1 MSKTAPQRHR
11 LLAIATSRLAVIGL
25 LALLL
30 YTLLGFLAAPWL
42 VRQQLPKLVE
52 QHLGAQASVG
62 DVRINPFLLSFE
74 ASDLAIAEKSGLPL
88 LQVGRLFVDFET
100 SSLLR
105 WALTFR
111 EIRIEKPVI
120 NVDLDADE
128 NLNLARVLATL
139 QKNMPEKKEPSGE
152 LPRLLLR
159 QFAISGGMFRFTD
172 HTLQPAARTRVDP
185 INFEIHDVST
195 LPDHSGEHQLSARLP
210 DGGSLQWQG
219 RLSLSPIESS
229 GSIALKDARLATPWQ
244 FVRDHLT
251 IAEPQGAFHF
261 GVRYRLGYAGGTLKF
276 EADNLAFGLKDLV
289 IAQEKGGTVLAR
301 LATVAVEG
309 GTFNLAQRS
318 LDFKEVRVADGA
330 LSVILDEDSIPDWA
344 KLMRSNPVHSKPAA
358 KPAAP
363 GDAEKPAAAP
373 WKISLPK
380 VSVGPLALTLT
391 DYSRAKP
398 VRFAAAHTELTL
410 GATASVGAQ
419 LQAVVDGGVL
429 KLKNIHTTA
438 VEEKE
443 PPVTVE
449 AAEISG
455 IAVDLQQKTIRAGL
469 ARLSGGRTW
478 VRRDAAG
485 DLHLVSLF
493 APRKVQLVKELRKE
507 GFSLAVDRAE
517 IAGYVVALTDQTFQ
531 PAIHYDLEQLNAT
544 ITKVAMPPKGPS
556 PFEMSLRVK
565 QGGTV
570 KAKGALDL
578 RGPNADASFEVA
590 DVALAPLDTILKR
603 ETTLTIASG
612 KAGTSGRVIFDG
624 KGAKPAIR
632 YTGTATIAD
641 LDVQT
646 AANNEKLVG
655 WKRVTAADIDFN
667 SADNRLGV
675 ARVTLSE
682 PYARLIVNKDRSTNL
697 AGIMRAPPAAAA
709 TPAPAPAPA
718 ESAPL
723 PSINVERVSIES
735 GSMNFADFSLVL
747 PFATYVQR
755 LGGSVSGLSSA
766 ADSRASLKIEG
777 RIDEYGLARAEGTIQ
792 PFAPKKFTD
801 IAVAFRNV
809 ELPPMSPYSAT
820 FAGRKIATGKIS
832 LDLQYKIEN
841 SKLAG
846 DNKVVLEKF
855 TLGERVESP
864 TAVNLPLDLAIA
876 LLTDSD
882 GKIDLTLPVSG
893 NVDSPEFSYGHVIWQ
908 AITTVITRIV
918 TAPFRALGALFGSG
932 AETLGD
938 IIFDPGSARILPT
951 EYEKLRRVAEGLQKK
966 ADLKLIVQGLYHQKL
981 DSQGLRSRAVRAD
994 LAVREDLKLAPG
1006 EDPGAI
1012 GFDSAKT
1019 QRALELML
1027 DARAGSD
1034 AAAQFAEAFRKTAG
1048 RDVSRVNAA
1057 LAMVGRG
1064 AGDRALYVAMHQRLV
1079 ELQPLPASALGDLA
1093 KARADAITRAFTER
1107 LKFDPARLGSKPV
1120 EAAEEAAKNGVP
1132 AKLSFEPIK

>member
-25 LALLL
+25 LAVLL
-30 YTLLGFLAAPWL
+30 YTLLGFFAAPWL

-62 DVRINPFLLSFE
+62 DVRINPFLFSFE
-74 ASDLAIAEKSGLPL
+74 ASDLAIAEKSGMPL
-88 LQVGRLFVDFET
+88 LQVGRLFADFET

-120 NVDLDADE
+120 NVDLDANE
-128 NLNLARVLATL
+128 SLNLARVLATL
-139 QKNMPEKKEPSGE
+139 QSKLPENKEPSGE
-152 LPRLLLR
+152 LPRLLL
-159 QFAISGGMFRFTD
+159 QHFAISSGVFRFTD
-172 HTLQPAARTRVDP
+172 HTLQPAAQTRVDP
-185 INFEIHDVST
+185 VNFEIHDVST
-195 LPDHSGEHQLSARLP
+195 LPDHRGEHQLSARLP
-210 DGGSLQWQG
+210 DGGNLQWQG

-261 GVRYRLGYAGGTLKF
+261 GVRYRLGYAGGALKF
-276 EADNLAFGLKDLV
+276 EADDLAFGLKDLV
-289 IAQEKGGTVLAR
+289 IAQEKGGAVLAR

-344 KLMRSNPVHSKPAA
+344 KLVRSNPLHSKPAA
-358 KPAAP
+358 KTAAP
-363 GDAEKPAAAP
+363 EGAEKPAVAP
-373 WKISLPK
+373 WKITLPK

-398 VRFAAAHTELTL
+398 VRFAAARTELTL
-410 GATASVGAQ
+410 GATASVGGQ

-449 AAEISG
+449 TAEISG

-478 VRRDAAG
+478 IRRDATG

-531 PAIHYDLEQLNAT
+531 PAIQYDLEQLNAT
-544 ITKVAMPPKGPS
+544 ITKVAMPPKSPS

-578 RGPNADASFEVA
+578 RGPNADARFEVA

-603 ETTLTIASG
+603 ATTLTLASG
-612 KAGTSGRVIFDG
+612 KAGASGRVIFDG
-624 KGAKPAIR
+624 KGAKPVIR
-632 YTGTATIAD
+632 YTGAATVAD

-646 AANNEKLVG
+646 AANSEKLVG
-655 WKRVTAADIDFN
+655 WKRVNAADIDFN
-667 SADNRLGV
+667 STDNRLGV

-682 PYARLIVNKDRSTNL
+682 PYMRLIVNKDRSTNL
-697 AGIMRAPPAAAA
+697 AGIMRTPAPAAA
-709 TPAPAPAPA
+709 PAPAPAPA

-723 PSINVERVSIES
+723 PSINIERVSIEG
-735 GSMNFADFSLVL
+735 GSMNFADLSLVL
-747 PFATYVQR
+747 PFATYIQR

-766 ADSRASLKIEG
+766 ADSRASLKFEG
-777 RIDEYGLARAEGTIQ
+777 RIEEYGLARAEGTIQ

-841 SKLAG
+841 SRLAG

-876 LLTDSD
+876 LLTDSE
-882 GKIDLTLPVSG
+882 GKIDLALPVSG
-893 NVDSPEFSYGHVIWQ
+893 NIDSPEFSYGHVIWQ

-966 ADLKLIVQGLYHQKL
+966 ADLKLIVQGLYHQNL

-994 LAVREDLKLAPG
+994 LAAREGLKLAPG

-1027 DARAGSD
+1027 DARAGGD
-1034 AAAQFAEAFRKTAG
+1034 AAAQFAEAFGKTAG

-1079 ELQPLPASALGDLA
+1079 ELQPLPATALGELA
-1093 KARADAITRAFTER
+1093 KARADVITRAFTER
-1107 LKFDPARLGSKPV
+1107 LKFDPVRLGSKPV
-1120 EAAEEAAKNGVP
+1120 EAVEDAAKNGVP
-1132 AKLSFEPIK
+1132 TKLSFEPMK

>member
-1 MSKTAPQRHR
+1 MSKTAPQLHR

-25 LALLL
+25 LAVVL
-30 YTLLGFLAAPWL
+30 YALLGFFAAPWL

-62 DVRINPFLLSFE
+62 DVRINPFLFSFE
-74 ASDLAIAEKSGLPL
+74 ANDLAIAEKGGLPL
-88 LQVGRLFVDFET
+88 LQVGRLFADFET

-111 EIRIEKPVI
+111 EIRIERPVI

-128 NLNLARVLATL
+128 SLNLARVLATL
-139 QKNMPEKKEPSGE
+139 QSKLPENKEASGE

-159 QFAISGGMFRFTD
+159 HFAISGGVFRFTD
-172 HTLQPAARTRVDP
+172 HTLQPAARTQVDP

-195 LPDHSGEHQLSARLP
+195 LPDHRGEHQLSAKLP

-261 GVRYRLGYAGGTLKF
+261 GVRYRLGYADGALKF

-289 IAQEKGGTVLAR
+289 IAQEKGGTVLAK
-301 LATVAVEG
+301 LATIAVEG
-309 GTFNLAQRS
+309 GTFNLTQRS
-318 LDFKEVRVADGA
+318 LDFKEVHVADGA
-330 LSVILDEDSIPDWA
+330 LSVVLDEDSIPDWM
-344 KLMRSNPVHSKPAA
+344 KLVRSNPVHNKPAA
-358 KPAAP
+358 KTAAP
-363 GDAEKPAAAP
+363 KDPEKPSAAP
-373 WKISLPK
+373 WKISLPR

-398 VRFAAAHTELTL
+398 VRVAAARTELTL
-410 GATASVGAQ
+410 GVTASVGEQ
-419 LQAVVDGGVL
+419 FQAVVNDGVL
-429 KLKNIHTTA
+429 KLKDIHTTA

-449 AAEISG
+449 TAEISG
-455 IAVDLQQKTIRAGL
+455 ITVDLQQKSIRAGL

-478 VRRDAAG
+478 IRRDATG

-493 APRKVQLVKELRKE
+493 APRKVQLVKELSKE

-517 IAGYVVALTDQTFQ
+517 VAGYVVALTDQTFQ
-531 PAIHYDLEQLNAT
+531 PAIQYDLEQLNAT

-556 PFEMSLRVK
+556 PFEMSLRIK

-570 KAKGALDL
+570 KAKGRLDL
-578 RGPNADASFEVA
+578 RGPNADARFEVA

-603 ETTLTIASG
+603 ETTLTLASG
-612 KAGTSGRVIFDG
+612 KAGASGRVIFDG
-624 KGAKPAIR
+624 KGARPAIR
-632 YTGTATIAD
+632 YTGTATVAD

-655 WKRVTAADIDFN
+655 WKRVTAADIDF
-667 SADNRLGV
+667 SSTDNRLGV

-709 TPAPAPAPA
+709 TPAPAPA

-723 PSINVERVSIES
+723 PSINVERVSIEG
-735 GSMNFADFSLVL
+735 GSMNFADLSLVL
-747 PFATYVQR
+747 PFATYIQR

-766 ADSRASLKIEG
+766 ADSRASLKFEG
-777 RIDEYGLARAEGTIQ
+777 RIDEFGLARAEGTIQ

-801 IAVAFRNV
+801 IGVVFRNV

-820 FAGRKIATGKIS
+820 FAGRKIASGKVS

-846 DNKVVLEKF
+846 DNKVVLDKF

-876 LLTDSD
+876 LLTDSE
-882 GKIDLTLPVSG
+882 GKIDLSLPVSG

-966 ADLKLIVQGLYHQKL
+966 TDLKLIVQGLYHQNL

-994 LAVREDLKLAPG
+994 LAAREGLKLAPG

-1027 DARAGSD
+1027 EARAGGD

-1079 ELQPLPASALGDLA
+1079 ELQPLPAAALGELA
-1093 KARADAITRAFTER
+1093 KARADVITRAFTER
-1107 LKFDPARLGSKPV
+1107 LKFDKARLGSKPV
-1120 EAAEEAAKNGVP
+1120 EAVEEAAKNGVP
-1132 AKLSFEPIK
+1132 AKLSFEPIKQ

>member
-1 MSKTAPQRHR
+1 MSNAAPQLHR
-11 LLAIATSRLAVIGL
+11 LLAIATSRLTVIS
-25 LALLL
+25 LLL
-30 YTLLGFLAAPWL
+30 VLLYALLGFLAAPWL

-52 QHLGAQASVG
+52 QHLGTQASVG
-62 DVRINPFLLSFE
+62 DVRINPFLFSFE
-74 ASDLAIAEKSGLPL
+74 ARDLAIAEKGGLPL
-88 LQVGRLFVDFET
+88 LQVDRLFVDLEA

-105 WALTFR
+105 WAWTFR
-111 EIRIEKPVI
+111 EIRIERPVI
-120 NVDLDADE
+120 NVDLDANE
-128 NLNLARVLATL
+128 NLNLARVLASL
-139 QKNMPEKKEPSGE
+139 QKNAPEKKEPAGE
-152 LPRLLLR
+152 LPRLLL
-159 QFAISGGMFRFTD
+159 QHFAMSGGAFRFTD
-172 HTLQPAARTRVDP
+172 HTLQPAARTQVDP

-195 LPDHSGEHQLSARLP
+195 LPDHSGEHRLSARLP

-219 RLSLSPIESS
+219 KLSLSPIESS
-229 GSIALKDARLATPWQ
+229 GSIGLKDARLATPWQ

-251 IAEPQGAFHF
+251 IAEPQGTVHF
-261 GVRYRLGYAGGTLKF
+261 GVRYRLGYAGGALKF
-276 EADNLAFGLKDLV
+276 EADDLAFGLKDLV
-289 IAQEKGGTVLAR
+289 IAQEEGGTVLAK

-318 LDFKEVRVADGA
+318 LDFKEIRVADGA
-330 LSVILDEDSIPDWA
+330 LSIILDEDSMPDWA
-344 KLMRSNPVHSKPAA
+344 KLVRSNPRHAGPAA
-358 KPAAP
+358 KNAP
-363 GDAEKPAAAP
+363 PEDAEKPAAAP
-373 WKISLPK
+373 WKIALPQ
-380 VSVGPLALTLT
+380 VHVGPLALTLI

-398 VRFAAAHTELTL
+398 VRVAAARTELTL
-410 GATASVGAQ
+410 GMSASVGEQ

-429 KLKNIHTTA
+429 KLKDIHTTA

-478 VRRDAAG
+478 VRRDATG

-507 GFSLAVDRAE
+507 GFSLAVNRAE

-544 ITKVAMPPKGPS
+544 ITKVAMPPKNPS
-556 PFEMSLRVK
+556 PFEMSLRIK

-570 KAKGALDL
+570 KAKGMVDL
-578 RGPNADASFEVA
+578 RRPGADVRFEVA

-603 ETTLTIASG
+603 ETTLTLASG
-612 KAGTSGRVIFDG
+612 KAGTSGRAIFDG

-632 YTGTATIAD
+632 YTGTATVAD

-646 AANNEKLVG
+646 AANSEKLVG

-667 SADNRLGV
+667 STDNRLGV

-697 AGIMRAPPAAAA
+697 AGIKRA
-709 TPAPAPAPA
+709 APPAPA
-718 ESAPL
+718 ETAAGTPL
-723 PSINVERVSIES
+723 SISIDRVSIDS
-735 GSMNFADFSLVL
+735 GSMDFADLGLVL
-747 PFATYVQR
+747 PFATYIQG
-755 LGGSVSGLSSA
+755 LGGSVNGLSSA
-766 ADSRASLKIEG
+766 ADSRANLKLEG
-777 RIDEYGLARAEGTIQ
+777 RIDEFGLARAEGTIQ

-809 ELPPMSPYSAT
+809 DLPPMSPYSAT
-820 FAGRKIATGKIS
+820 FAGRKIASGKIS
-832 LDLQYKIEN
+832 LDLHYKIEN
-841 SKLAG
+841 SQLAG
-846 DNKVVLEKF
+846 DNKVVLDKF

-893 NVDSPEFSYGHVIWQ
+893 DVDHPEFSYGHVIWQ
-908 AITTVITRIV
+908 AIRTVITRIV
-918 TAPFRALGALFGSG
+918 TAPFRALGALFGAG

-938 IIFDPGSARILPT
+938 IVFDPGSARILPT
-951 EYEKLRRVAEGLQKK
+951 EHEKLRRVAEGLQKRPQ
-966 ADLKLIVQGLYHQKL
+966 LKLVVQGLYHQ
-981 DSQGLRSRAVRAD
+981 DHDGRALRTQAVRAD
-994 LAVREDLKLAPG
+994 LAAREGLRLTQG
-1006 EDPGAI
+1006 EDPGPV

-1019 QRALELML
+1019 QRALENML
-1027 DARAGSD
+1027 EARAGGD
-1034 AAAQFAEAFRKTAG
+1034 AVAQFVAAFRKTAG
-1048 RDVSRVNAA
+1048 REVDRVNPV
-1057 LAMVGRG
+1057 LAVMGRG

-1079 ELQPLPASALGDLA
+1079 ELQPLPAPALAALA
-1093 KARADAITRAFTER
+1093 RARADAITNAFTSR
-1107 LKFDPARLGSKPV
+1107 LRFDPARMGSKPV
-1120 EAAEEAAKNGVP
+1120 GAVEEIAKDGVP
-1132 AKLSFEPIK
+1132 VKLSFEPMQ